1 MSARILVVD
10 ASPAILKVVGAILEA
25 RGHSVTATDDG
36 DAALAAL
43 REDEPFALVLLE
55 FQMPTMNG
63 LQFCRAMRQVER
75 LRSLP
80 VVLMTS
86 RSERIRDTFVELS
99 GAVDVITKP
108 FDEEALVTVVEHAL
122 VRAARPSTQ
131 LLAAER
137 MTSEPPI
144 SKAPSSVPPSVAPA
158 SGPSEEAI
166 RSRDA
171 KLFVT
176 RLASLVAPSLAKLDR
191 AGVADEGKIAQA
203 LLDNLS
209 TFALQSL
216 GATLRDA
223 DFAGGRDV
231 VLAGDLSKLPIGA
244 VLQLL
249 QMEQQSGSLVVV
261 HANSEMVVTMRGGL
275 IDLVQSRGAGDEFR
289 LGRYFIQEGW
299 VSAYEIDT
307 LMLHSDSPLGLTL
320 LESGKIDDK
329 QLRAALHQ
337 QSSEL
342 IYEMLRWPRGRF
354 ELRNK
359 PASPLADSARLG
371 MTVASVVI
379 EGFRRVDEW
388 RVIEA
393 RVGRFE
399 DVLVRDPVAI
409 ESVGIEKLTEQELS
423 ILDFVDG
430 KQKIRDIIPLTNMSS
445 FDACK
450 IIFQLMEARLV
461 RRKPR

>member
-10 ASPAILKVVGAILEA
+10 ASPPILKVVGAILES
-25 RGHSVTATDDG
+25 RGYSVTGTDDG
-36 DAALAAL
+36 DVALAAL
-43 REDEPFALVLLE
+43 REEEPFALVLLE

-80 VVLMTS
+80 VVLMTN

-122 VRAARPSTQ
+122 VRAARPSSQ
-131 LLAAER
+131 LVAAR

-144 SKAPSSVPPSVAPA
+144 SKAPTSVPPSIAPT

-176 RLASLVAPSLAKLDR
+176 RLASLVAPLLAKIDR
-191 AGVADEGKIAQA
+191 AEVANEVKIAQT
-203 LLDNLS
+203 LLDGLS

-249 QMEQQSGSLVVV
+249 QMEQQTGSLVVV

-307 LMLHSDSPLGLTL
+307 LMLYSDSPLGLTL
-320 LESGKIDDK
+320 LESGKIDDQ

-388 RVIEA
+388 RMIEA

-409 ESVGIEKLTEQELS
+409 ESVGIEKLTEEELS

>member
-1 MSARILVVD
+1 MSDTFRRHTRACVD
-10 ASPAILKVVGAILEA
+10 AAVHRVFTTLRERAFFERLLRAVRARSELTSVALVGVLEA
-25 RGHSVTATDDG
+25 M
-36 DAALAAL
+36 L
-43 REDEPFALVLLE
+43 PF
-55 FQMPTMNG
+55 
-63 LQFCRAMRQVER
+63 
-75 LRSLP
+75 
-80 VVLMTS
+80 
-86 RSERIRDTFVELS
+86 
-99 GAVDVITKP
+99 
-108 FDEEALVTVVEHAL
+108 EHAL
-122 VRAARPSTQ
+122 VRAARPSTS
-131 LLAAER
+131 LAAADR

-144 SKAPSSVPPSVAPA
+144 SKAPSSLPPGSSIAPP

-166 RSRDA
+166 RGRDA

-176 RLASLVAPSLAKLDR
+176 RLASLIAPVIAKIDKKDI
-191 AGVADEGKIAQA
+191 ADDAKIAQA
-203 LLDNLS
+203 LLDELS

-231 VLAGDLSKLPIGA
+231 VLAGDIAKVPIGA

-249 QMEQQSGSLVVV
+249 QMEQQTGALVVT
-261 HANSEMVVTMRGGL
+261 HANSEIVVTMRNGL

-289 LGRYFIQEGW
+289 LGRYFIHEGW
-299 VSAYEIDT
+299 VTAYEIDI
-307 LMLHSDSPLGLTL
+307 LMLESDQPLGLTL
-320 LESGKIDDK
+320 LQSGKIDET
-329 QLRAALHQ
+329 QLRAALAQ

-342 IYEMLRWPRGRF
+342 IYEVLRWGRGRF

-359 PASPLADSARLG
+359 PATPLADSAKLG

-393 RVGRFE
+393 KVGRFE

-409 ESVGIEKLTEQELS
+409 ESVGIERLTEDELS

-450 IIFQLMEARLV
+450 ILFQLMEARLV